1 MVTPPEQSY
10 VLWFTQRVG
19 SSLLAQALEDT
30 GVAGRPRE
38 WLNAANAAEVMK
50 KLGVAT
56 AQELRHQ
63 LWRVATTSNGVLGIK
78 YGMVPKLHEELID
91 LMASVEREAA
101 PNEKDRSDGAWR
113 GFFPNCRH
121 CFLTRRDKVRLA
133 VSWWR
138 AIKSEEWHRPNR
150 SDTSVGMVEP
160 KLPGSLGSLI
170 EKYDFHAIRHLLGQC
185 CAREDAIHRQLDA
198 WAIEPFAIVY
208 EDLVGSFE
216 ATVRSV
222 LEFLRVP
229 DARALTIPQPAFEAL
244 ADEIN
249 DAWSERFLA
258 DRRRLGALP
267 EPPSAA
273 AATTTRLHGNSRSSM
288 ESP

>member
-1 MVTPPEQSY
+1 MSVPPEQSY
-10 VLWFTQRVG
+10 ILWFTQRVG

-38 WLNAANAAEVMK
+38 WLNAANVAEVMQK
-50 KLGVAT
+50 HGVAT

-78 YGMVPKLHEELID
+78 YGMVPKLHEELIE
-91 LMASVEREAA
+91 LMASVEPEGA
-101 PNEKDRSDGAWR
+101 PKNSDWSERAWR
-113 GFFPNCRH
+113 QFFPNCRH

-138 AIKSEEWHRPNR
+138 AIKSGEWHRPNR
-150 SDTSVGMVEP
+150 PDTSVGVVEP
-160 KLPGSLGSLI
+160 KVPGPLI
-170 EKYDFHAIRHLLGQC
+170 DKYDFHAIRHLLGEC
-185 CAREDAIHRQLDA
+185 RAREDAIRRQLDA
-198 WAIEPFAIVY
+198 WAIEPLAIVY

-222 LEFLRVP
+222 LDFLRVP
-229 DARALTIPQPAFEAL
+229 DARAFTIPQPAFEAL
-244 ADEIN
+244 ADGIN

-258 DRRRLGALP
+258 DRGSLGQ
-267 EPPSAA
+267 
-273 AATTTRLHGNSRSSM
+273 
-288 ESP
+288 